1 MNVRPGKDGKPVL
14 PRSDLQLN
22 KMKPEKGSGC
32 FALGEKR
39 KWQPLV
45 QNGKKQN
52 NISGLVEFQE
62 GTGSGWLEM
71 ASGGEVKS
79 RPEKQS

>member
-1 MNVRPGKDGKPVL
+1 ML

-45 QNGKKQN
+45 QNGKTKQN
-52 NISGLVEFQE
+52 KTKNTSGLVEFQE